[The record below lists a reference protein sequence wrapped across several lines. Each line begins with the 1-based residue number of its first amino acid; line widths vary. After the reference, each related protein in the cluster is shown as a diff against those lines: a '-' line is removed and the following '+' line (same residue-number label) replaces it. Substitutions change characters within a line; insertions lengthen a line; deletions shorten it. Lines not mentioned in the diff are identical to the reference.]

1 MCLSS
6 PQFAIPAKLSAP
18 IGDFDASPKVPSA
31 SFVPTAKSPV
41 TLPTEDGDDFSDFGS
56 SQPSDSVPASA
67 QVPAEPEVQS
77 TAMPTVASF
86 SSSTAALESDEFSYV
101 SPAKACLS
109 SSFSEPAAPP
119 APQDKEDDGFGD
131 FEAPPAPPAPK
142 GKEDDGFG
150 DFEAPPAPPAPQGK
164 EDDGFGDFEAPP
176 APPAPKDKED
186 DGFGDFADAP
196 ARAVG
201 QTREDDDGFGG
212 FADANTPAA
221 SAVKADDVRKR
232 DHSQPA
238 CACNLSLCVA
248 RLHSQDFGDFDAGG
262 SATATTDF
270 SSAPAPVPLPVVP
283 TPAPTAPGLVPAA
296 VVDGPDPT
304 ALKLAAADALLHVL
318 PTSAQLQ
325 STGMTGC
332 PTLDQMLSQ
341 QVRSPPKECAC
352 ACHDLV
358 RLAFRIHHRWD
369 SQGSPL
375 GIRRFGRP
383 SSRHRTLGRG
393 RTLFSSRAF
402 CRHSECHESKIPH
415 LPVQK

>member
-86 SSSTAALESDEFSYV
+86 SSSTAALESDEFSDV

-119 APQDKEDDGFGD
+119 APQD
-131 FEAPPAPPAPK
+131 
-142 GKEDDGFG
+142 
-150 DFEAPPAPPAPQGK
+150 K

-248 RLHSQDFGDFDAGG
+248 RLRSQDFGDFDAGG

-352 ACHDLV
+352 A
-358 RLAFRIHHRWD
+358 
-369 SQGSPL
+369 
-375 GIRRFGRP
+375 
-383 SSRHRTLGRG
+383 
-393 RTLFSSRAF
+393 
-402 CRHSECHESKIPH
+402 
-415 LPVQK
+415 

>member
-18 IGDFDASPKVPSA
+18 IGDFDASPKVSSA

-86 SSSTAALESDEFSYV
+86 SSSAAAPESDEFSDV

-119 APQDKEDDGFGD
+119 APKDKEDDGFGD
-131 FEAPPAPPAPK
+131 FEAPPAPA
-142 GKEDDGFG
+142 
-150 DFEAPPAPPAPQGK
+150 
-164 EDDGFGDFEAPP
+164 
-176 APPAPKDKED
+176 APKDKED

-238 CACNLSLCVA
+238 CACNLSLSVV

-262 SATATTDF
+262 SATDF
-270 SSAPAPVPLPVVP
+270 SSAPAPVPLPAVP

-341 QVRSPPKECAC
+341 QVRPPPKECAC

-358 RLAFRIHHRWD
+358 RLAFRVHHRWD
-369 SQGSPL
+369 SQESRL

>member
-1 MCLSS
+1 VCLSS

-86 SSSTAALESDEFSYV
+86 SSSTAALESDEFSDV

-131 FEAPPAPPAPK
+131 FEAPPAPPAP
-142 GKEDDGFG
+142 
-150 DFEAPPAPPAPQGK
+150 Q
-164 EDDGFGDFEAPP
+164 
-176 APPAPKDKED
+176 DKED

-358 RLAFRIHHRWD
+358 RLAFRVHHRWD

>member
-1 MCLSS
+1 M
-6 PQFAIPAKLSAP
+6 
-18 IGDFDASPKVPSA
+18 
-31 SFVPTAKSPV
+31 
-41 TLPTEDGDDFSDFGS
+41 PTEDGDDFSDFGS

-86 SSSTAALESDEFSYV
+86 SSSAAAPESDEFSDV

-119 APQDKEDDGFGD
+119 PAPKDKEDDGFGD
-131 FEAPPAPPAPK
+131 FEAPPAPAAPK
-142 GKEDDGFG
+142 DKEDDGFG
-150 DFEAPPAPPAPQGK
+150 DFEAPPAPS
-164 EDDGFGDFEAPP
+164 
-176 APPAPKDKED
+176 APKDKED

-212 FADANTPAA
+212 FAVANTPAS

-238 CACNLSLCVA
+238 CECNLSLCVA

-262 SATATTDF
+262 SATDF
-270 SSAPAPVPLPVVP
+270 SSAPAPVPLPAVP
-283 TPAPTAPGLVPAA
+283 TPAPTAPGLVPAD
-296 VVDGPDPT
+296 VMDGPDPT

-341 QVRSPPKECAC
+341 QVRPPPKECAC

-358 RLAFRIHHRWD
+358 RLAFRVHHRWD
-369 SQGSPL
+369 SQESRL

-402 CRHSECHESKIPH
+402 CRHSERRESKIPH

>member
-1 MCLSS
+1 VCLSS

-86 SSSTAALESDEFSYV
+86 SSSTAALESDEFSDV

-119 APQDKEDDGFGD
+119 APQD
-131 FEAPPAPPAPK
+131 
-142 GKEDDGFG
+142 
-150 DFEAPPAPPAPQGK
+150 K

-358 RLAFRIHHRWD
+358 RLAFRVHHRWD